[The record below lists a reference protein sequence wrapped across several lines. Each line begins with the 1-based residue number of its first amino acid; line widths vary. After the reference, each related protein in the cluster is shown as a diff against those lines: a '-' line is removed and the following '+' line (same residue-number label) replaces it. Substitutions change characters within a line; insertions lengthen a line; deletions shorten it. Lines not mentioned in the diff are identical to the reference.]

1 MLAVR
6 EQSDTNMKNFQV
18 LLLFLLLGSLGH
30 YTLGAKIINGHKVS
44 DQSML
49 YMASVQNNE
58 KHICG
63 GILVSEDFVLTAAHC
78 DKATSVVLG
87 AHDLRNA
94 NHLRYDVKQ
103 CKHPSYESYDK
114 GDDIMLLKLSQKA
127 QLGDKVEVVQ
137 LPSESTSVLENQ
149 RCVVAGW
156 GYTRTRGSPVNE
168 LLQAFVPVFSIKEC
182 KKKWGSRLPHSVI
195 CAGGYN
201 TNTGFCQGDSGGPLV
216 CNKIPVGIV
225 SFNYGCDYSN
235 NRYPNVY
242 TEISKFLSW
251 INDTLEKQDCLM

>member
-1 MLAVR
+1 M
-6 EQSDTNMKNFQV
+6 
-18 LLLFLLLGSLGH
+18 
-30 YTLGAKIINGHKVS
+30 
-44 DQSML
+44 
-49 YMASVQNNE
+49 
-58 KHICG
+58 
-63 GILVSEDFVLTAAHC
+63 
-78 DKATSVVLG
+78 
-87 AHDLRNA
+87 
-94 NHLRYDVKQ
+94 
-103 CKHPSYESYDK
+103 
-114 GDDIMLLKLSQKA
+114 SQKA

-156 GYTRTRGSPVNE
+156 GYTKTNGSLVNE
-168 LLQAFVPVFSIKEC
+168 LLQAFVPVFSIEDC

-201 TNTGFCQGDSGGPLV
+201 TNTGFCQVFYENDTALNNSNKLTDSPFLFQGDSGGPLV

-251 INDTLEKQDCLM
+251 INDTLEKRDCLM